1 VLRPQEPRILN
12 LEAPP
17 HLRGD
22 VQRQNLGLLRAVEGF
37 DPTMNTRFSTYA
49 SYWIKQSIKRALVNT
64 AKPIRIP
71 AYMVELLF
79 KWRRAAADL
88 QDELGAC
95 MADASVHRVVLDM
108 LAPWDCVDSVG
119 KALMPGGSMQ
129 PYCNREGV
137 NSSCGSRTVRLGM
150 LTNQEN
156 DCDSCDSYLGVGHS
170 GASRSLV
177 LLDGIPISEPD
188 GVARLDLIELAA
200 ARQIEVVRGPVSAL
214 YAGSSNG
221 VVNVISGSGADNPGV
236 TLQAQGGSYG
246 FEKYAGHA
254 GAVIDTGQGSLFLA
268 GSYTNADNFRA
279 HSAGSVARGLLRTD
293 YRFSPRTSLALDAEG
308 SRLDTR
314 MPGSLTQAQ
323 FDADPDAAA
332 PSAQLWNFG
341 RADTRYRVGLR
352 GTQTID
358 ASGHAEASAYAYY
371 GGRTLDYPIVGQ
383 VVDLNF
389 QRTQLGA
396 RYRAALVG
404 GAPLELAGGVDYD
417 RVSGQD
423 QRWNNIGGVHDTLLD
438 HGTDAMTGL
447 GAYLQGEWRAATAV
461 TLTLGLRYDA
471 VEYGF
476 TSDFPG
482 KIPAQDTT
490 FDQWSP
496 KFTASWQAGA
506 NALLYASI
514 AKGFEVPAVGELT
527 RSPGSAIS
535 TTLHPKSL
543 WNYEVGA
550 RGMLGSRAR
559 YDAAVF
565 YADVD
570 GEFVPVNSGG
580 ISLPENASQSRN
592 VGVEL
597 GVSWLAARWLDI
609 SATYTFSDFR
619 LFDYAT
625 YTLDSAGATVP
636 VVYNNKQMPTIP
648 QSRITADVVT
658 RPLPPLSLGL
668 QFEWQSQ
675 MYVETG
681 NQEQGITYFHPPGS
695 STLVAVPFRAVP
707 ARALIQLNARYQ
719 AGPVGVFGSVD
730 NLFGTVYTANVVAND
745 LSGAYYEAGSG
756 TWVSIGA
763 SVTLWPGGP

>member
-1 VLRPQEPRILN
+1 VSVADSGVIRSDRTVGLNEALRMMP
-12 LEAPP
+12 
-17 HLRGD
+17 G
-22 VQRQNLGLLRAVEGF
+22 VQARSRYGTDDINLGIRGSAARARQAV
-37 DPTMNTRFSTYA
+37 R
-49 SYWIKQSIKRALVNT
+49 
-64 AKPIRIP
+64 
-71 AYMVELLF
+71 
-79 KWRRAAADL
+79 
-88 QDELGAC
+88 
-95 MADASVHRVVLDM
+95 
-108 LAPWDCVDSVG
+108 
-119 KALMPGGSMQ
+119 
-129 PYCNREGV
+129 GV
-137 NSSCGSRTVRLGM
+137 
-150 LTNQEN
+150 
-156 DCDSCDSYLGVGHS
+156 
-170 GASRSLV
+170 AV